1 MLQPLSLSSPPP
13 AVATRAGT
21 SLPHQGLSK
30 MQLVPDGTVYD
41 PEYRRALPPLLE
53 GALRGDASAVT
64 TSRSSRRDS
73 HGVALL
79 SSTPNEPGAGR
90 RRPSVINALRRTSSP
105 AGGATGADATTP
117 RGGEGSARPSARP
130 SSGSGAP
137 SAAHLVRL
145 AHKSSAQALAVQR
158 EAAQGRVL
166 QPHALLLATQSA
178 PVLESARSPG
188 FRATAAEDRMPASSP
203 AAPLPLFDAKSLSTT
218 LRRLPS
224 QKRLLQQQLD
234 AAQLAPVGDGGGDD
248 SGWSGRAKVPAQL
261 RAGAVRRGTGSRA
274 AQVKQLRA
282 VGSGWHGMPAPK
294 PGAGWFDAQQELTSR
309 HRSHAMA
316 QLATGAEELT
326 LQVRRGTE
334 SDVAGAEGEGS

>member
-1 MLQPLSLSSPPP
+1 
-13 AVATRAGT
+13 
-21 SLPHQGLSK
+21 
-30 MQLVPDGTVYD
+30 MQLVPDGSVYD

-53 GALRGDASAVT
+53 GALRGDAAAAPT
-64 TSRSSRRDS
+64 TARSSRRDS
-73 HGVALL
+73 HGVALP

-105 AGGATGADATTP
+105 AGGAAAAPPATTP

-130 SSGSGAP
+130 SSGNGAP

-158 EAAQGRVL
+158 EAAQGRAL
-166 QPHALLLATQSA
+166 PPHGPLTQSA

-188 FRATAAEDRMPASSP
+188 FRATAADDRVPAPSP

-261 RAGAVRRGTGSRA
+261 RAGAVRRGTGRA

-326 LQVRRGTE
+326 LQVRRMGRGADAAGTA
-334 SDVAGAEGEGS
+334 DGERR

>member
-1 MLQPLSLSSPPP
+1 
-13 AVATRAGT
+13 
-21 SLPHQGLSK
+21 
-30 MQLVPDGTVYD
+30 
-41 PEYRRALPPLLE
+41 
-53 GALRGDASAVT
+53 
-64 TSRSSRRDS
+64 
-73 HGVALL
+73 
-79 SSTPNEPGAGR
+79 
-90 RRPSVINALRRTSSP
+90 
-105 AGGATGADATTP
+105 
-117 RGGEGSARPSARP
+117 
-130 SSGSGAP
+130 
-137 SAAHLVRL
+137 VRL

-158 EAAQGRVL
+158 EAAQGRVIPP
-166 QPHALLLATQSA
+166 PHTLLLATQSA

-188 FRATAAEDRMPASSP
+188 FRATAAEDRMPAPSP

-224 QKRLLQQQLD
+224 QKRLVQQQLD

-261 RAGAVRRGTGSRA
+261 RAGAVRRGTGRA

-326 LQVRRGTE
+326 LQVRRGRG
-334 SDVAGAEGEGS
+334 DAMRGGAP